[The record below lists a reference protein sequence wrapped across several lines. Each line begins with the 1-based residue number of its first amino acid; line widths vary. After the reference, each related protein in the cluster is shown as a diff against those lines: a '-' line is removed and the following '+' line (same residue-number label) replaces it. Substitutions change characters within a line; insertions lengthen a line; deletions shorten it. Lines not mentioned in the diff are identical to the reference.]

1 MSKLNSLL
9 KVIFYLCN
17 VILILFYLYPASLFG
32 YILYGDSTQ
41 QPQITVDF
49 LKISS
54 NHFYS
59 FFLLSLLGILSHL
72 NDKKIN
78 FLIIYLFL
86 LSIILEMLHL
96 IIPNRAFE
104 ASDLFGNI
112 LGTIVIFIIYKIWKK
127 I

>member
-9 KVIFYLCN
+9 KVIFYLYN
-17 VILILFYLYPASLFG
+17 VILILFYLYPASLLG

-54 NHFYS
+54 NHFYLF
-59 FFLLSLLGILSHL
+59 FFLSILGILSHL

-112 LGTIVIFIIYKIWKK
+112 LGTIVIVIIYKI
-127 I
+127 

>member
-32 YILYGDSTQ
+32 YILYGDLTQ
-41 QPQITVDF
+41 QPQISADF

-112 LGTIVIFIIYKIWKK
+112 LGTIVIVIIYKI
-127 I
+127 